1 MDLAARYVELAL
13 AGNDA
18 AFADLVN
25 MYKSYVFAIIM
36 RYESHPDQVENIA
49 QEVFLQIYRS
59 LSQCRKENVKAW
71 IATIAMRKA
80 IDHRRKVSVRVCNED
95 WVELESLPVAG
106 YETNEPENA
115 YLFTEEQERV
125 RRICKALPKIYGEI
139 LIAFYL
145 EDKKTKEIAA
155 SHNIAIKTV
164 DSRLYRGRLLFK
176 QKWEEEEQNG
186 DSANGKKQT
195 LRR

>member
-1 MDLAARYVELAL
+1 MDLAARCVELAL

-25 MYKSYVFAIIM
+25 MYKPYVFAIIM

-80 IDHRRKVSVRVCNED
+80 IDHRRKAAIRLCNED

-106 YETNEPENA
+106 QEINEPETA
-115 YLFTEEQERV
+115 YLFIEQEERV
-125 RRICKALPKIYGEI
+125 RRTCAELPSIYGEI
-139 LIAFYL
+139 LKDFYL
-145 EDKKTKEIAA
+145 EGKKTKEIAA
-155 SHNIAIKTV
+155 EHNIALKTV

-176 QKWEEEEQNG
+176 TKWEEEEKNAKRKQ
-186 DSANGKKQT
+186 QT
-195 LRR
+195 L

>member
-1 MDLAARYVELAL
+1 MDLAARYVELAV
-13 AGNDA
+13 AGDDA

-25 MYKSYVFAIIM
+25 MFKSYVFAIIM

-59 LSQCRKENVKAW
+59 LNQCRRENVKAW

-80 IDHRRKVSVRVCNED
+80 IDHRRKAATRVCNED
-95 WVELESLPVAG
+95 WVELDSLPMAAEDVR
-106 YETNEPENA
+106 EPENA
-115 YLFTEEQERV
+115 YVQEEEQMRV
-125 RRICKALPKIYGEI
+125 RRTCTALPKIYGDI

-145 EDKKTKEIAA
+145 EGLKTKEIAA
-155 SHNIAIKTV
+155 KFQIAQKTV

-176 QKWEEEEQNG
+176 EIWEEEEKHEN
-186 DSANGKKQT
+186 SSYH
-195 LRR
+195 